1 MVNCNKAVFLDRDGV
16 INKPM
21 IKNGKSYAP
30 RLLKYFKIFPKVK
43 SDVKKLKDKGFKVF
57 VITNQ
62 PDIGN
67 KLIKKKTLNEM
78 HSFLK
83 TKVPL
88 DKIYFCPH
96 TKNERCQCR
105 KPKPGMIIK
114 ASNESKID
122 LKESYVVGDRKI
134 DIDAGIKAGCK
145 TIFVNHNYYEKKPT
159 KQEKNVKSLHA
170 AVKYILKRN
179 N

>member
-1 MVNCNKAVFLDRDGV
+1 MNRAVFLDRDGV
-16 INKPM
+16 INKA
-21 IKNGKSYAP
+21 ITIDGKGYAP
-30 RLLKYFKIFPKVK
+30 RLLKDFKIFPKVK
-43 SDVKKLKDKGFKVF
+43 SDVTKLKNRGFKVF

-83 TKVPL
+83 AKVPI

-96 TKNERCQCR
+96 TKNDRCKCR

-114 ASNESKID
+114 ASNESKIY

-134 DIDAGIKAGCK
+134 DIDAGLKAGCK
-145 TIFVNHNYYEKKPT
+145 TIFVNNNYYEKKPT
-159 KQEKNVKSLHA
+159 KQEKTVKSLHA
-170 AVKYILKRN
+170 AVKYILKIN

>member
-1 MVNCNKAVFLDRDGV
+1 LSKAVFLDRDGV
-16 INKPM
+16 INKP
-21 IKNGKSYAP
+21 IIIDGKSYAP
-30 RLLKYFKIFPKVK
+30 RLLKDFKIFPKVK
-43 SDVKKLKDKGFKVF
+43 SDVKKLKDKGFKVL

-67 KLIKKKTLNEM
+67 KLLKKSTLKEM
-78 HSFLK
+78 HSILK
-83 TKVPL
+83 AKVPL

-96 TKNERCQCR
+96 TRNDRCKCR

-114 ASNESKID
+114 ASNELKID

-145 TIFVNHNYYEKKPT
+145 TIFVNNNYYEKKPT
-159 KQEKNVKSLHA
+159 KQKKNVKSLHD
-170 AVKYILKRN
+170 AVKYILKKD
-179 N
+179 

>member
-1 MVNCNKAVFLDRDGV
+1 LNRAVFLDRDGV
-16 INKPM
+16 INKA
-21 IKNGKSYAP
+21 ITIDGKGYAP
-30 RLLKYFKIFPKVK
+30 RLLKDFKIFPKVK
-43 SDVKKLKDKGFKVF
+43 NDVIKLKKRGFKVF

-83 TKVPL
+83 AKVPI

-96 TKNERCQCR
+96 TKNDRCKCR

-114 ASNESKID
+114 ASNESKIY

-134 DIDAGIKAGCK
+134 DIDAGLKAGCK
-145 TIFVNHNYYEKKPT
+145 TIFVNNNYYEKKPT
-159 KQEKNVKSLHA
+159 KQEKTVKSLHA
-170 AVKYILKRN
+170 AVKYILKMN